1 MAEVYTFHVAVKEM
15 ENKIWRDIDISSK
28 STLAQLSYAILV
40 VFNTEYNHLFCLYY
54 KGKRYE
60 LRFDPDAPKSIR
72 PNRVHLEKMKLE
84 PGDELT
90 MIYDYGSEWEFRIT
104 FQGSRPMEKGKGNH
118 YPNVTAGAG
127 IGIKENM
134 FPQEYLEYIP
144 KEDQTWKPET
154 LVNALGQEY
163 QRSYKNFDLEHINYG
178 LTWDVRWVKAAYEHT
193 KDSRW

>member
-1 MAEVYTFHVAVKEM
+1 
-15 ENKIWRDIDISSK
+15 
-28 STLAQLSYAILV
+28 
-40 VFNTEYNHLFCLYY
+40 
-54 KGKRYE
+54 
-60 LRFDPDAPKSIR
+60 
-72 PNRVHLEKMKLE
+72 
-84 PGDELT
+84 
-90 MIYDYGSEWEFRIT
+90 
-104 FQGSRPMEKGKGNH
+104 MEKGKGNH

-134 FPQEYLEYIP
+134 FPQEYLEYIQ